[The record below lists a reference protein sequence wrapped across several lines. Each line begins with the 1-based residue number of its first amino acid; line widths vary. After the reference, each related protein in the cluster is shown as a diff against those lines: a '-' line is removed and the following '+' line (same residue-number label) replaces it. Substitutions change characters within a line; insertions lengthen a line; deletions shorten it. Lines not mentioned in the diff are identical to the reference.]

1 MTIDPL
7 PSVNGWRL
15 LGASGRIDALTA
27 PEAEGAC
34 LAAIRAFPAVALD
47 LSAVVF
53 MSSAGLRVLLSSL
66 KCALERGSAFALVAP
81 QGPVQEVL
89 YMSGFTDTFEIVE
102 GAAALPEAP
111 SADRG

>member
-7 PSVNGWRL
+7 PSLNGWQI

-34 LAAIRAFPAVALD
+34 HAAIQAYPAVALD
-47 LSAVVF
+47 LSAVDF

-81 QGPVQEVL
+81 QGPVREVL

-102 GAAALPEAP
+102 GAAELPLDPATP
-111 SADRG
+111 KD